1 MGSAAG
7 RHAAADR
14 ADKARN
20 NTMEGGC
27 LANLVKYLL
36 FLTNFLIF
44 GLGLAVCGLGAWVLV
59 DKPSFLNLFEQAKDV
74 CKEACDGFDVTLYTS
89 AAYILVAIAAL
100 IVIIAFFGCCGAY
113 KENKCMLGT
122 YFTIILAL
130 FIAMVVGAV
139 LGYSGD
145 LEKTIKFP
153 LEEALKKYDDAP
165 GDNQAKGALKTVWN
179 EVQEELKCCGIN
191 NVTDWTRNPE
201 QFNFDSPITKP
212 EGCCRKDRNGNALDS
227 NGIKECR
234 ESDESTPGNNYY
246 FEGCYTAMKNQ
257 VKDNQNILV
266 GVAIGVVVLMF
277 LNMLFSFA
285 LCTMVK

>member
-100 IVIIAFFGCCGAY
+100 VLIIAFFGCCGAI

-122 YFTIILAL
+122 YFTITLAL
-130 FIAMVVGAV
+130 FIVMVVGAV
-139 LGYSGD
+139 LGYSGN
-145 LEKTIKFP
+145 LESAIKDP
-153 LEEALKKYDDAP
+153 LLNALKKYNDDP
-165 GDNQAKGALKTVWN
+165 TNDNESGYKAAWN
-179 EVQEELKCCGIN
+179 NIQSDLKCCGVN
-191 NVTDWTRNPE
+191 NVYDWNGSS
-201 QFNFDSPITKP
+201 FNFPVGMNKP
-212 EGCCRKDRNGNALDS
+212 EGCCRRGSSGDLSEAQ
-227 NGIKECR
+227 IEECR
-234 ESDESTPGNNYY
+234 QNIDGPDSTSYY
-246 FEGCYTAMKNQ
+246 FEGCYTAITDE
-257 VKDNQNILV
+257 VKENQNVLV
-266 GVAIGVVVLMF
+266 GVAIGVVVVMF
-277 LNMLFSFA
+277 LNMLLSFA
-285 LCTMVK
+285 LCTIVK

>member
-74 CKEACDGFDVTLYTS
+74 CKDACDGFDVTLYTS

-100 IVIIAFFGCCGAY
+100 VVVIAFFGCCGAI

-122 YFTIILAL
+122 YFTLILAL

-145 LEKTIKFP
+145 LEKTIKTP
-153 LEEALKKYDDAP
+153 
-165 GDNQAKGALKTVWN
+165 LKTALEKYRDQPADNSVGFAYKEAWN
-179 EVQEELKCCGIN
+179 EVQKELKCCGID
-191 NVTDWTRNPE
+191 NVKDWKNANITDWSPE
-201 QFNFDSPITKP
+201 TANKP
-212 EGCCRKDRNGNALDS
+212 DGCCQSARDGTAVNHDACRASTDGADS
-227 NGIKECR
+227 Q
-234 ESDESTPGNNYY
+234 TYY
-246 FEGCYTAMKNQ
+246 FEGCYTIIKNEIEE
-257 VKDNQNILV
+257 NQNIV
-266 GVAIGVVVLMF
+266 IGVAIGVVVVMF
-277 LNMLFSFA
+277 LNMMFSFA
-285 LCTMVK
+285 MCTMVR